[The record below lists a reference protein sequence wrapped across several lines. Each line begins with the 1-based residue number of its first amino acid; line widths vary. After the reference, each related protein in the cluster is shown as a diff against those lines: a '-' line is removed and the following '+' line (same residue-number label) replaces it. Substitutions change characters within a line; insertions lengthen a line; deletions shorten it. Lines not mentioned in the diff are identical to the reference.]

1 MPNFFKEVAKDAKKV
16 EEALLGPDYKYW
28 ENIKTPK
35 EIGMSDDGN
44 LGALATDI
52 GGLINYVE
60 LLVTG
65 KTKASATGGPLGNKF
80 FLKTGATCKDIK
92 TGEDTTRYIYVN
104 NIPIGNIP
112 FISDGMGVDFTEFEG
127 LIPGAMSKVGDI
139 NPMAIFGAFMS
150 GPDPDCREIE
160 LDTVDVN
167 NKKSSESHHITD
179 DDLQKMDPCLFQERR
194 NPITNKKCR
203 ETFSTIR
210 RNPPPNDNS
219 EYKLPKDGI
228 SKLFF
233 IFMACL
239 VLYMIYEAANRKK

>member
-28 ENIKTPK
+28 ENIKTPQ
-35 EIGMSDDGN
+35 EIGMSDEGN
-44 LGALATDI
+44 LGALASDI

-65 KTKASATGGPLGNKF
+65 KTKASATGGPLGDKF
-80 FLKTGATCKDIK
+80 FLKTGAVCTDNQ
-92 TGEDTTRYIYVN
+92 TGEKATRYIYVN
-104 NIPIGNIP
+104 NIPNGNIP
-112 FISDGMGVDFTEFEG
+112 FISSGMGVNFSEFEG
-127 LIPGAMSKVGDI
+127 LIPGAMSKVADI

-150 GPDPDCREIE
+150 EAEPPCREIE
-160 LDTVDVN
+160 LETVDVKN
-167 NKKSSESHHITD
+167 RRSSESHHITD
-179 DDLQKMDPCLFQERR
+179 DDLKKMDPCLFPNRR
-194 NPITNKKCR
+194 NPITGKPCR

-210 RNPPPNDNS
+210 RNANADNS
-219 EYKLPKDGI
+219 QYRLPKDGI

-239 VLYMIYEAANRKK
+239 VLYMIYEVANKK